1 MSGSTPRDPLDRN
14 ATIVGE
20 VVELRY
26 GSHGEA
32 VRELHKLRELLRQR
46 EQLMQAARQLL
57 RAASPY
63 MTHRNARE
71 REAYKLMR
79 DAIGDDA

>member
-1 MSGSTPRDPLDRN
+1 MSGNIPRDPLDRN

-20 VVELRY
+20 VIELRY

-32 VRELHKLRELLRQR
+32 FQQLRKLREQLRQR
-46 EQLMQAARQLL
+46 EELLRAARQLL
-57 RAASPY
+57 GAASPH

-71 REAYKLMR
+71 REAYKLFR
-79 DAIGDDA
+79 DLVGDGS

>member
-1 MSGSTPRDPLDRN
+1 MSGNLPRDPLDRN

-32 VRELHKLRELLRQR
+32 FRELQKLREQLHQRQ
-46 EQLMQAARQLL
+46 QLMKAARQLL
-57 RAASPY
+57 DASSPN

-71 REAYKLMR
+71 REAYKLFR
-79 DAIGDDA
+79 DLVGAES

>member
-1 MSGSTPRDPLDRN
+1 MSSSIPRDPLDRN

-32 VRELHKLRELLRQR
+32 CRELNKLREQLRQR
-46 EQLMQAARQLL
+46 AALLQAATMLL
-57 RAASPY
+57 DASSPH

-71 REAYKLMR
+71 REAYKLFR
-79 DAIGDDA
+79 GLVGAGS